1 MYLSLRWH
9 SLSKSYETYRGF
21 LHNISLFY
29 TFAKV
34 IGKNF
39 YSNTFLFYHI
49 ISTSKNEDMI
59 RSMTNT
65 EIDEFFLI
73 YNMHNAFIVD
83 RNKNVILYTYPLF
96 CLNTPNK
103 YKAKD
108 LIRIDL
114 IAQVD
119 GVRKVKEFHIGKNFV
134 GYFYHKFL
142 SSLNHAFV
150 HKSKYM
156 GELIENL
163 RITNDLSSFKSKS
176 YAYLEYLGEKIS
188 NILKILKSYLY
199 IFDFKDM
206 LDIIKD
212 SDPNSYSFD
221 FYLNIYLFYN
231 TSSII
236 IDIDLYLLYIRK
248 KKNKNFKVFLTLDKS
263 FYAYIDMNGNIKTGV
278 IENKDLEDNK
288 KDIFKS
294 DHFVKKRHNKI
305 NII

>member
-1 MYLSLRWH
+1 MYLSLRWY
-9 SLSKSYETYRGF
+9 SLSKSYDSYASF
-21 LHNISLFY
+21 SSNFNSY
-29 TFAKV
+29 KTFKKV
-34 IGKNF
+34 VGKNLH
-39 YSNTFLFYHI
+39 SNTFLFYYI
-49 ISTSKNEDMI
+49 TSESNNEDIM
-59 RSMTNT
+59 RSIASAD
-65 EIDEFFLI
+65 IDEIFLI
-73 YNMHNAFIVD
+73 YNMYNAFIFI
-83 RNKNVILYTYPLF
+83 RNENVILYTYPLF
-96 CLNTPNK
+96 YLNTPNK

-108 LIRIDL
+108 IIKIDL

-119 GVRKVKEFHIGKNFV
+119 GVRKIKNFHFGENFV

-150 HKSKYM
+150 NKSEHM
-156 GELIENL
+156 GALIENL
-163 RITNDLSSFKSKS
+163 RITNDLSSFKSES

-206 LDIIKD
+206 LDIVKE

-221 FYLNIYLFYN
+221 FYLNIYLFYS

-236 IDIDLYLLYIRK
+236 IDIDLYLKYTGK
-248 KKNKNFKVFLTLDKS
+248 TKNQNFKIFLTLDKS
-263 FYAYIDMNGNIKTGV
+263 FYAYKDIEGNIKTEF

-294 DHFVKKRHNKI
+294 VHFVKRRYNKI
-305 NII
+305 NLI